1 MFLGSTK
8 LAQAIWYQRLTVD
21 NHDTATHLVVS
32 GLAPGLE
39 GSAGSPKRDR
49 MVKRQAV
56 SVEEINQ
63 VVAKMLAGQALR
75 LRRAT
80 ELLVHSDTLA
90 IADAGDPETLINLAE
105 TSIRVASA
113 LLTQSQDLAGPLPFV
128 PAGY

>member
-1 MFLGSTK
+1 
-8 LAQAIWYQRLTVD
+8 
-21 NHDTATHLVVS
+21 
-32 GLAPGLE
+32 
-39 GSAGSPKRDR
+39 